1 MRREMPDLAANVELK
16 YLQHTLQSFCR
27 DRVLRLKEI
36 YHWDEPDS
44 VLPRTVKFNPPID
57 VSSADWNIALKW
69 ALHEAFLKADE
80 TERRSIAEWVVK
92 QWGGVKNNK
101 PETFDVYLAMLQ
113 RRPVAQTPWQGVA
126 SYSKILAVYDP
137 KQYAIFDA
145 RVASALNAVQMLDE
159 GNLTVRFPIPNGQNE
174 AIKRFAAQIGET
186 DASLEIEKAQAYAEY
201 LRLIKAVSDTLG
213 CELYTIEM
221 LLFSLATRLARK
233 LAPATAPALPLPRE
247 SNRKRL
253 TPKSGRSI
261 LKRDILRRHK

>member
-1 MRREMPDLAANVELK
+1 MIDVPADVELEH
-16 YLQHTLQSFCR
+16 LQHTLQSFCQ

-69 ALHEAFLKADE
+69 ALHGAFIKSGE
-80 TERRSIAEWVVK
+80 TGRRSIAEWVVK
-92 QWGGVKNNK
+92 QWGRVKKNK
-101 PETFDVYLAMLQ
+101 PETFDVYLAMVGQ
-113 RRPVAQTPWQGVA
+113 HPGARTPWRGVA

-145 RVASALNAVQMLDE
+145 RVASALNAVQMFDE

-174 AIKRFAAQIGET
+174 AIKRFANKIGKT
-186 DASLEIEKAQAYAEY
+186 DAALEIEKAQAYSEY
-201 LRLIKAVSDTLG
+201 LRLIKAVSDNLK

-233 LAPATAPALPLPRE
+233 LAPAPPLPRD
-247 SNRKRL
+247 SNGNGQK
-253 TPKSGRSI
+253 PKSGRSI
-261 LKRDILRRHK
+261 LKRVSSRRHK